1 MRSTCIGFPLGLR
14 WLGGLLVLA
23 FAIGC
28 NASTDATSTGD
39 GGQTAPVSSDPV
51 EMSYKRIVVLMNGN
65 SPFWDA
71 LGVGI
76 KEAEKE
82 LDLAS
87 AGLKATLET
96 NDATPQGQI
105 DKLRQFA
112 NQADVVAVGISA
124 VDAANPAVI
133 DEMKRL
139 RAKGVHVL
147 TIDSDVDRSLF
158 PDARFAFIGSN
169 NPAAGKELGIAAKGL
184 RPDGGA
190 YVTFVGRTS
199 AQNAIER
206 IGGFGEGAGEK
217 FKALDS
223 MSDLNDRTKAQQN
236 VRDAVANHPD
246 LNTLVGIWS
255 YNAPAIVDVV
265 EEKKIRDKMTVV
277 VFDAEPGAIAKMAD
291 GQIDA
296 MIVQNPFQ
304 MGYQGVRLMKALLT
318 GDDDTVKELFPNH
331 GQPDGDLYDTG
342 LKIVVPDEKSPLSA
356 EMFGAKTEFLTLEKF
371 RDWLKKYDLQG
382 S

>member
-1 MRSTCIGFPLGLR
+1 MF
-14 WLGGLLVLA
+14 V
-23 FAIGC
+23 FAVGC
-28 NASTDATSTGD
+28 GASADKSSTDPAASAGDSTS
-39 GGQTAPVSSDPV
+39 GGAR
-51 EMSYKRIVVLMNGN
+51 RIVVLMNGN

-76 KEAEKE
+76 REAEKE
-82 LDLAS
+82 LDLAA
-87 AGLKATLET
+87 AGLSATLET
-96 NDATPQGQI
+96 NNATPQGQI

-112 NQADVVAVGISA
+112 NQADVAAVGISA
-124 VDAANPAVI
+124 VDAANPAVV
-133 DEMKRL
+133 DQLQRL
-139 RAKGVHVL
+139 RKKGIHVV
-147 TIDSDVDRSLF
+147 TIDSDIDRKLF
-158 PDARFAFIGSN
+158 PDARFAFVGSN
-169 NPAAGKELGIAAKGL
+169 NPAAGRELGIAAKGL
-184 RPDGGA
+184 RPEGGG

-223 MSDLNDRTKAQQN
+223 MGDLNDRTKAKQN
-236 VRDAVANHPD
+236 VRDAVTNHPT

-265 EEKKIRDKMTVV
+265 EEKNIRDKMTVV
-277 VFDAEPGAIAKMAD
+277 VFDAEPGAIKKMGE

-304 MGYQGVRLMKALLT
+304 MGYQGVRLMKALIT
-318 GDDDTVKELFPNH
+318 DDKAAVNELFPNH

-342 LKIVVPDEKSPLSA
+342 LKVVVPDEKSPLKA
-356 EMFGAKTEFLTLEKF
+356 EMFGAKTEFLTLEVF
-371 RDWLKKYDLQG
+371 RDWLKKYNLEG

>member
-1 MRSTCIGFPLGLR
+1 MCRSAF
-14 WLGGLLVLA
+14 WLALA
-23 FAIGC
+23 AMIGC
-28 NASTDATSTGD
+28 SPAVETGSPTT
-39 GGQTAPVSSDPV
+39 GGTPSGV
-51 EMSYKRIVVLMNGN
+51 EGKRRIVVLMNGN

-76 KEAEKE
+76 REAEKD
-82 LDLAS
+82 LDLAA
-87 AGLKATLET
+87 AGLSASLET
-96 NDATPQGQI
+96 NNATPQGQI

-112 NQADVVAVGISA
+112 NQADVAAVGISA

-133 DEMKRL
+133 DEMQRL
-139 RAKGVHVL
+139 RNKGIHVV
-147 TIDSDVDRSLF
+147 TIDSDVDRRLF
-158 PDARFAFIGSN
+158 PDARYAFIGSN
-169 NPAAGKELGIAAKGL
+169 NPAAGRELGVAAKGL
-184 RPDGGA
+184 RPEGGTF
-190 YVTFVGRTS
+190 VTFVGRTS

-206 IGGFGEGAGEK
+206 IGGFGAGAGEK
-217 FKALDS
+217 FKGLEPMGDQ
-223 MSDLNDRTKAQQN
+223 NDRNRAQQN
-236 VRDAVANHPD
+236 VRDAVANHPE

-277 VFDAEPGAIAKMAD
+277 VFDAEPGAITKMGE

-304 MGYQGVRLMKALLT
+304 MGYQGVRLMKALIA
-318 GDDDTVKELFPNH
+318 GDDATVKELFPNY

-342 LKIVVPDEKSPLSA
+342 LKIVVPDEKSPLKA
-356 EMFGAKTEFLTLEKF
+356 EMFGPKTEFLTLGAF
-371 RDWLKKYDLQG
+371 RDWLKKYNLEG